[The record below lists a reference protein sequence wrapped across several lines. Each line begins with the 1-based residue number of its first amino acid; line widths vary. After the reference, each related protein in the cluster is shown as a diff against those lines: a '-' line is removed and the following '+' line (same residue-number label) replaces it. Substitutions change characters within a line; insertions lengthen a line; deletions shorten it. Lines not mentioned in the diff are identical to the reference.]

1 MADGRHA
8 SDDSGGYVH
17 DPEAFREGEAAEED
31 EGDDA
36 DPDAGSSPNSDLDPG
51 PGSAGPRETVPRNDP
66 PPGDGDLTVPERECF
81 GLRGWVLVGAL
92 LIAFLVVPAVIVF
105 VPPAALP
112 FEVAFLILPL
122 LPALLL
128 GALAVWSALGGAA

>member
-1 MADGRHA
+1 MADGQHA

-17 DPEAFREGEAAEED
+17 DPEDFREERAATGEQGEER
-31 EGDDA
+31 
-36 DPDAGSSPNSDLDPG
+36 DAGPGTASSSQ
-51 PGSAGPRETVPRNDP
+51 SVPRNDP
-66 PPGDGDLTVPERECF
+66 RPGEAGLTVPERESF
-81 GLRGWVLVGAL
+81 GLRGWVLVGVL
-92 LIAFLVVPAVIVF
+92 LVAFVVVPAIILF

-128 GALAVWSALGGAA
+128 GAVAVWSALGGAV

>member
-1 MADGRHA
+1 MANGQHA

-17 DPEAFREGEAAEED
+17 DPEAFREERAVDGEQGED
-31 EGDDA
+31 RDGGPSTA
-36 DPDAGSSPNSDLDPG
+36 SSGQS
-51 PGSAGPRETVPRNDP
+51 VPRNDP
-66 PPGDGDLTVPERECF
+66 RPGEGGLRVPERKAF
-81 GLRGWVLVGAL
+81 GLRGWVLVGVL
-92 LIAFLVVPAVIVF
+92 LLAFLVVPAIILF

-128 GALAVWSALGGAA
+128 GAVAVWSALGGTI